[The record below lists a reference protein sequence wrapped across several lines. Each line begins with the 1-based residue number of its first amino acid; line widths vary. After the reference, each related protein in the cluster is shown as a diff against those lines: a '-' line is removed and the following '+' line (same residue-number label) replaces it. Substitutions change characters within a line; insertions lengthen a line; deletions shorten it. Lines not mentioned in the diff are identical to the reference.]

1 MTKIVKRYLPLICL
15 LVILLPQTL
24 EAQKKSKI
32 DIKNS
37 NSLIIDRAFN
47 PDIQKLI
54 GDVFMMHQNMKLYCD
69 SAYYNEK
76 KSEFEAF
83 SHVHIINADTVHIF
97 GDYLKYNGNTRR
109 AELRQNVTLKNQS
122 VKLTT
127 DKLDYDMA
135 LNIGYYD
142 EGGTII
148 DSTNVLNSTIGRYY
162 TNEDLF
168 FFKDSVV
175 LVNADYTLY
184 SDTLKYQTI
193 NKTIAILGPTRI
205 VSEKETLYSE
215 SGWYNTQT
223 GISHLLKNNKVN
235 RDTYQIKGD
244 SIHLDKHKQL
254 AMIYRNVELQD
265 TLNKLIAKGH
275 YLEMHKDTEE
285 AFLTDST
292 LFIHAGEQ
300 DSLFLHSDTIR
311 IEKDTNDFN
320 RILAYN
326 KVKFFRKDL
335 QGRCDSLS
343 YSLQD
348 STMRMFNDPIVWA
361 QGNQITADSINIESH
376 NNAIKYLHF
385 RTNAFLCS
393 KEDST
398 LYNQIKGR
406 NMLGHV
412 NNNHLDK
419 LDIIG
424 NGETLYFPRDEHGLI
439 VGMNVAKSSTISI
452 DIIGQKIDQI
462 LFTKK
467 PDGNMYPLF
476 DIVNQKRFLKDFEW
490 RDQLRPKTKGE
501 IFIWESA
508 IEKLQNKLKNRLQ
521 KTMSED
527 KIESLPK
534 PKLKGTK
541 KREI

>member
-1 MTKIVKRYLPLICL
+1 MPNIVKKYLPLIL
-15 LVILLPQTL
+15 LMVILLPQDSI
-24 EAQKKSKI
+24 AQKKSKI

-37 NSLIIDRAFN
+37 NYLKIDRDLY
-47 PDIQKLI
+47 PDITKFI
-54 GDVFMMHQNMKLYCD
+54 GHVFLTHQNIKMYCD
-69 SAYYNEK
+69 SAYRYDKKNEI
-76 KSEFEAF
+76 EAF
-83 SHVHIINADTVHIF
+83 GNVHIINADTVHIY
-97 GDYLKYNGNTRR
+97 GDYLKYAGDS
-109 AELRQNVTLKNQS
+109 RQAALKNNVTLKNKN

-127 DKLDYDMA
+127 DKLDYDMD

-142 EGGTII
+142 KGGTIV
-148 DSTNVLNSTIGRYY
+148 DSTNVLTSIIGRYY
-162 TNEDLF
+162 TKQNLF

-175 LVNADYTLY
+175 LENPDYTLY
-184 SDTLKYQTI
+184 SDTLQYNTE
-193 NKTIAILGPTRI
+193 NKIIHILGPTRI
-205 VSEKETLYSE
+205 ESEKETLYSE
-215 SGWYNTQT
+215 LGWYNTQT
-223 GISHLLKNNKVN
+223 GISHLLKKNTVN
-235 RDTYQIKGD
+235 RETYQIKGD
-244 SIHLDKHKQL
+244 SIHLDKHNEL

-265 TLNKLIAKGH
+265 TLNKLIARGH

-292 LFIHAGEQ
+292 LFIHINAQ
-300 DSLFLHSDTIR
+300 DSLFLHSDTLR
-311 IEKDTNDFN
+311 FEKDTNNFN

-335 QGRCDSLS
+335 QGKCDSLS

-348 STMRMFNDPIVWA
+348 STMRMFHNPIVWA
-361 QGNQITADSINIESH
+361 QGNQITADTISIESQ

-412 NNNHLDK
+412 NDNHLDK

-424 NGETLYFPRDEHGLI
+424 NGETLYFPRDDNDII
-439 VGMNVAKSSTISI
+439 VGMNVAKSSKISI
-452 DIIGQKIDQI
+452 TIIGRKIEQI

-476 DIVNQKRFLKDFEW
+476 DIVNQKRFLKGFEW
-490 RDQLRPKTKGE
+490 RDNIRPKTKDE
-501 IFIWESA
+501 IFIWESSI
-508 IEKLQNKLKNRLQ
+508 IELQNKLKTRL
-521 KTMSED
+521 E
-527 KIESLPK
+527 KIIPEE
-534 PKLKGTK
+534 LK
-541 KREI
+541 E

>member
-193 NKTIAILGPTRI
+193 NKTITILGPTRI

-361 QGNQITADSINIESH
+361 QGNQITADSISIESH

-452 DIIGQKIDQI
+452 DIKGQKIDQI

-490 RDQLRPKTKGE
+490 RDQLRPKTKDE

-508 IEKLQNKLKNRLQ
+508 IEKLQNKLKNRLR

>member
-1 MTKIVKRYLPLICL
+1 MVIV
-15 LVILLPQTL
+15 LPQISI
-24 EAQKKSKI
+24 AQKRSKI

-37 NSLIIDRAFN
+37 NSLVIDRDIN

-54 GDVFMMHQNMKLYCD
+54 GDVFMMHENMKLYCD

-83 SHVHIINADTVHIF
+83 SQVHIINADTVHIY
-97 GDYLKYNGNTRR
+97 GDYLKYNGNNKK
-109 AELRQNVTLKNQS
+109 AALKNNITLKNQKVS
-122 VKLTT
+122 LTT
-127 DKLDYDMA
+127 NKLDYDMN
-135 LNIGYYD
+135 LNVGYYD
-142 EGGTII
+142 QGGTIV
-148 DSTNVLNSTIGRYY
+148 DSTNVLTSMIGRYY
-162 TNEDLF
+162 TKQNLF

-175 LVNADYTLY
+175 LVNPDYTLY
-184 SDTLKYQTI
+184 SDTLKYQTVSKII
-193 NKTIAILGPTRI
+193 NILGPTRI
-205 VSEKETLYSE
+205 ESEKETLYTE
-215 SGWYNTQT
+215 LGWYNTQT

-235 RDTYQIKGD
+235 RETYEVKGD
-244 SIHLDKHKQL
+244 SIHLDKLNEL
-254 AMIYRNVELQD
+254 AKVYRNVELQD
-265 TLNKLIAKGH
+265 TLNRLIARGH

-292 LFIHAGEQ
+292 LFIHVNKQ

-311 IEKDTNDFN
+311 IEKDTNNFN

-326 KVKFFRKDL
+326 KVKFFRSNL
-335 QGRCDSLS
+335 QGKCDSLS

-348 STMRMFNDPIVWA
+348 STMRMFNDPIIWA
-361 QGNQITADSINIESH
+361 QGNQVTADTISIESQ

-393 KEDST
+393 REDST

-412 NNNHLDK
+412 SENHLDK

-424 NGETLYFPRDEHGLI
+424 NGETLYFPRDDHGII
-439 VGMNVAKSSTISI
+439 VGMNVAKSSSISI
-452 DIIGQKIDQI
+452 SILGQKIDQI

-490 RDQLRPKTKGE
+490 KDTLRPKTKDD
-501 IFIWESA
+501 IFIWESST
-508 IEKLQNKLKNRLQ
+508 IQLQNKLKERLE
-521 KTMSED
+521 KV
-527 KIESLPK
+527 LPEE
-534 PKLKGTK
+534 LKNNPTSK
-541 KREI
+541 

>member
-1 MTKIVKRYLPLICL
+1 MANIVKKYLPLIL
-15 LVILLPQTL
+15 LMAITLPQL
-24 EAQKKSKI
+24 SNAQKRSTI
-32 DIKNS
+32 LIKNS
-37 NSLIIDRAFN
+37 NYLKSDRDLH
-47 PDIQKLI
+47 PDVNKFI
-54 GDVFMMHQNMKLYCD
+54 GDVFLTHQNVKMYCD
-69 SAYYNEK
+69 SAYQYEK
-76 KSEFEAF
+76 KNQVEAF
-83 SHVHIINADTVHIF
+83 GHVHIINADTVHIF
-97 GDYLKYNGNTRR
+97 GDYLRYDGDTRK

-127 DKLDYDMA
+127 DKLDYDMT

-142 EGGTII
+142 EGGTIV
-148 DSTNVLNSTIGRYY
+148 DSTNVLNSIIGRYY

-175 LVNADYTLY
+175 LVNTDYTLY
-184 SDTLKYQTI
+184 SDTLKYQTV
-193 NKTIAILGPTRI
+193 NKVVNILGPTRI

-223 GISHLLKNNKVN
+223 GISHLLKNTTVN
-235 RDTYQIKGD
+235 RDNYQIKGD
-244 SIHLDKHKQL
+244 SIYLNKHTKQ
-254 AMIYRNVELQD
+254 AKIFRNIELRD
-265 TLNKLIAKGH
+265 TINKLILRGH
-275 YLEMHKDTEE
+275 YLEMHKDTEK

-292 LFIHAGEQ
+292 LFIHVGEQ

-335 QGRCDSLS
+335 QGRCDSMS

-361 QGNQITADSINIESH
+361 QGNQITADSISIESQ

-412 NNNHLDK
+412 NKNHLDK

-424 NGETLYFPRDEHGLI
+424 NGETLYFPRDEHGII

-452 DIIGQKIDQI
+452 DIKGQKIDQI

-467 PDGNMYPLF
+467 PDGNMYPVF

-490 RDQLRPKTKGE
+490 REQLRPKTKDE

-508 IEKLQNKLKNRLQ
+508 IEKLQEKLKKRLQ
-521 KTMSED
+521 KTISEENN
-527 KIESLPK
+527 ESAPK
-534 PKLKGTK
+534 PKIKDTK
-541 KREI
+541 KREM